1 VRVLPQAPR
10 DRRKSPFGHAD
21 RDEVEA
27 VGGPRLQ
34 HGREAGRNRW
44 AQGGAW
50 THRFSDPTV
59 RPLFDGLR
67 LKLCVFCNKSALS
80 GRMRGVATLLFI
92 EDDPNIRT
100 ALRLSLEDEGYRVEE
115 APDGESGIKAFPNV
129 RPDLV
134 LLDLRLPDMSGFEV
148 CRSLRR
154 LSTVPIII
162 VTAQTDTH
170 DLVVGLEAGA
180 DDYVTK
186 PVNTKELAARIRA
199 SIRRTHL
206 AGSGGIGSV
215 STFGDIEVRR
225 DLSVVLKRGVEISL
239 TRTEYDLLCEFADH
253 PNMVLSRDQLLER
266 VWGYEYLGDSR
277 LVDAHIRRLRVKIED
292 QPDSPKLI
300 ATVRGMGYRLLV
312 NASDHAGS

>member
-1 VRVLPQAPR
+1 
-10 DRRKSPFGHAD
+10 
-21 RDEVEA
+21 
-27 VGGPRLQ
+27 
-34 HGREAGRNRW
+34 
-44 AQGGAW
+44 
-50 THRFSDPTV
+50 
-59 RPLFDGLR
+59 
-67 LKLCVFCNKSALS
+67 
-80 GRMRGVATLLFI
+80 MATLLFI

-115 APDGESGIKAFPNV
+115 APDGEAGIKAFPQV

-134 LLDLRLPDMSGFEV
+134 LLDLRLPNMSGFEV
-148 CRSLRR
+148 CRALRR

-225 DLSVVLKRGVEISL
+225 DLSVVLKGGVEISL

-300 ATVRGMGYRLLV
+300 ATVRGMGYRLIV
-312 NASDHAGS
+312 NATDRAGS